1 VILVDANVLMYAAG
15 RDHPNKAASVAFLD
29 RVASGE
35 VDAVIDAEILQ
46 EILHRYRALGRWEA
60 GRRLFDL
67 TRTLFPVVLPVTAEI
82 LDRARVLLDAYP
94 HLMARDGLHA
104 AVVMKAQL
112 DGLCSFDSDF
122 DPVGGL
128 RRIEPNDVA

>member
-1 VILVDANVLMYAAG
+1 MILVDANVLMYAAG
-15 RDHPNKAASVAFLD
+15 AEHANKGPSVRFLE

-46 EILHRYRALGRWEA
+46 EILHRYRALNRWEE

-67 TRTLFPVVLPVTAEI
+67 VRTLFPVVLPVTAEI
-82 LDRARVLLDAYP
+82 LDRARTLLDAYP

-104 AVVMKAQL
+104 AVVEHHEL
-112 DGLCSFDSDF
+112 DGLCSFDHDF
-122 DPVGGL
+122 DPVAGVD
-128 RRIEPNDVA
+128 RVEPH